1 MKPQALFHKKTNLI
15 RKNSVILKSFSFLIR
30 NFATSFARFLRSNIR
45 KNFVAYCIKIKK
57 KIMKHELIISSLL
70 VLGNPMMANAQQTK
84 TTTIESVSTE
94 NISTDSIQAMKE
106 KLRQDS
112 IQWEKQLSAVTIK
125 GTRSQFRQ
133 KNGGIVAR
141 ISGTSLEKEP
151 TATEVLAKLPGMF
164 KNKDGKPQAF
174 IGGSPEIYIND
185 RKVQDYSVVE
195 NLPVTQIKEVKVIHH
210 PGAEYGNNVG
220 CVLLIT
226 TKKNLQ
232 GLAIVENSGFLFD
245 SFVSN
250 NHDLD
255 LTYTHG
261 KMTYYG
267 KLGYANWQGIWKEQ
281 DIATN
286 YVSGSNTGNNSGSQ
300 ASSNTSSQAGDNAT
314 TYIASA
320 TLDCKH
326 SYYDRFYW
334 SAGADLALTEK
345 QTIGVKYDGYNIHQP
360 MPFKMTS
367 YAMTNDYVD
376 DNVTGNNKF
385 LYYDWQ
391 HHVNAFYQGKY
402 GEKWKLNFFGDF
414 VKLHTEQAQFVDEIS
429 ERGAAKGKGAA
440 TSPSALVAASSSPS
454 VPLLASV
461 PSDSIAWSLAS
472 SSPLQEAR
480 NKFTLL
486 PQSDGTIWGAKARAN
501 YTINDKQTWMM
512 GAEYNYVKSES
523 RTDYTPADK
532 GTSTHSITKENHAAV
547 FAEYS
552 LDFKPFSLRVGL
564 RYEHVDSRLNY
575 LKDETGRTG
584 IGRIGS
590 FENGNSETGRTGT
603 GTLETASNEPL
614 HRKYDNLYPSLLLS
628 HQSGRFSQSLSYRS
642 SETRPSFQ
650 ELNTGTVYA
659 NHYMRQIGNSQ
670 LEPSQRH
677 EFQYQASY
685 GDLFLQASYTYVKDY
700 ITSII
705 EPDSDDP
712 QTGYITWTN
721 IDHCWNWGSF
731 LGYRH
736 RWGFYEPQ
744 VQAGI
749 QQGFIKAV
757 SMGKEKSFHDPYYI
771 FSLYNGFHLPKGWY
785 LNLSFSYR
793 SSGTYDFLTLCSVH
807 NFDFQ
812 LYKSFLKDRLSLS
825 LNVNDIFNTK
835 RQKTD
840 GTYGNVRFQQQKW
853 VDTRSVQL
861 RLTYRFN
868 QAKKQYRGEN
878 SAQEAVG
885 RMGGK

>member
-1 MKPQALFHKKTNLI
+1 
-15 RKNSVILKSFSFLIR
+15 
-30 NFATSFARFLRSNIR
+30 
-45 KNFVAYCIKIKK
+45 
-57 KIMKHELIISSLL
+57 MKHELIMSGLL
-70 VLGNPMMANAQQTK
+70 VLGNPMIANAQKTE

-94 NISTDSIQAMKE
+94 SISTDSIQAMKE

-112 IQWEKQLSAVTIK
+112 IQWEKQLAAVTIK

-151 TATEVLAKLPGMF
+151 NATEVLAKLPGMF
-164 KNKDGKPQAF
+164 KTKDGKPQAF
-174 IGGSPEIYIND
+174 IGGAPEIYIND
-185 RKVQDYSVVE
+185 RKVQDYSIVE

-232 GLAIVENSGFLFD
+232 GLAIVENSGVLFD

-255 LTYTHG
+255 LTYTRG

-267 KLGYANWQGIWKEQ
+267 KLGYANWQGYWKEQ
-281 DIATN
+281 DITTN
-286 YVSGSNTGNNSGSQ
+286 YVSGNQTGSNTGSY
-300 ASSNTSSQAGDNAT
+300 TGDNAT
-314 TYIASA
+314 SYIASS

-326 SYYDRFYW
+326 SYNDHFYW

-367 YAMTNDYVD
+367 YAMTNDHVD

-391 HHVNAFYQGKY
+391 HHVNAFYQGKF

-429 ERGAAKGKGAA
+429 ERDLANGA
-440 TSPSALVAASSSPS
+440 SEE
-454 VPLLASV
+454 
-461 PSDSIAWSLAS
+461 
-472 SSPLQEAR
+472 EAR

-501 YTINDKQTWMM
+501 YTISDKQTWMM

-552 LDFKPFSLRVGL
+552 IDFKPFSLRVGL
-564 RYEHVDSRLNY
+564 RYEHVDSRLDY

-584 IGRIGS
+584 IGS
-590 FENGNSETGRTGT
+590 SETGTTGT
-603 GTLETASNEPL
+603 GTPETASTEPL

-628 HQSGRFSQSLSYRS
+628 HQAGRFSQSLSYRS

-659 NHYMRQIGNSQ
+659 NRYMRQVGNSQ

-677 EFQYQASY
+677 DFQYQASY
-685 GDLFLQASYTYVKDY
+685 GDLFLQASYTYVKNY

-705 EPDSDDP
+705 EPDSNDP

-749 QQGFIKAV
+749 QQGFINAI

-793 SSGTYDFLTLCSVH
+793 SSGTYDFVTISSVH

-825 LNVNDIFNTK
+825 LNVSDIFNTIS
-835 RQKTD
+835 RKTD
-840 GTYGNVRFQQQKW
+840 GTYGNVRFQQQKLE
-853 VDTRSVQL
+853 DTRSVQL

>member
-1 MKPQALFHKKTNLI
+1 
-15 RKNSVILKSFSFLIR
+15 
-30 NFATSFARFLRSNIR
+30 
-45 KNFVAYCIKIKK
+45 
-57 KIMKHELIISSLL
+57 MKHELIMSGLL
-70 VLGNPMMANAQQTK
+70 ILGNPTMAHAQQTK
-84 TTTIESVSTE
+84 TTTAESSSTESCSTE
-94 NISTDSIQAMKE
+94 NFLTKKEGLLQDSIQAIKE

-112 IQWEKQLSAVTIK
+112 IQWEKQLAAVTIK

-151 TATEVLAKLPGMF
+151 NATEVLAKLPGMF
-164 KNKDGKPQAF
+164 KTKDGKPQAF
-174 IGGSPEIYIND
+174 IGGAPEIYIND

-232 GLAIVENSGFLFD
+232 GLAIVENSGVLFD

-267 KLGYANWQGIWKEQ
+267 KLGYANWQGNWKEQ
-281 DIATN
+281 DISTN
-286 YVSGSNTGNNSGSQ
+286 YVSGNQTGNNTR
-300 ASSNTSSQAGDNAT
+300 SNTGDNAT

-326 SYYDRFYW
+326 SYNDHFYW

-367 YAMTNDYVD
+367 YAMTNNHVD
-376 DNVTGNNKF
+376 DNVTGDNKF

-391 HHVNAFYQGKY
+391 HHVNAFYQGRY

-429 ERGAAKGKGAA
+429 ERGAA
-440 TSPSALVAASSSPS
+440 TSSSPS
-454 VPLLASV
+454 VSLLAPV
-461 PSDSIAWSLAS
+461 PSDSIACSLAS
-472 SSPLQEAR
+472 SFPQPEAK

-564 RYEHVDSRLNY
+564 RYEHVDSRLDY
-575 LKDETGRTG
+575 LKDETGTTG
-584 IGRIGS
+584 IGS
-590 FENGNSETGRTGT
+590 SETGTTGIGSSETGTTGT
-603 GTLETASNEPL
+603 GTPETASTEPL
-614 HRKYDNLYPSLLLS
+614 HRKYDNLYPSLLLT
-628 HQSGRFSQSLSYRS
+628 HQSG
-642 SETRPSFQ
+642 
-650 ELNTGTVYA
+650 
-659 NHYMRQIGNSQ
+659 
-670 LEPSQRH
+670 
-677 EFQYQASY
+677 
-685 GDLFLQASYTYVKDY
+685 
-700 ITSII
+700 
-705 EPDSDDP
+705 
-712 QTGYITWTN
+712 
-721 IDHCWNWGSF
+721 
-731 LGYRH
+731 
-736 RWGFYEPQ
+736 
-744 VQAGI
+744 
-749 QQGFIKAV
+749 
-757 SMGKEKSFHDPYYI
+757 
-771 FSLYNGFHLPKGWY
+771 
-785 LNLSFSYR
+785 
-793 SSGTYDFLTLCSVH
+793 
-807 NFDFQ
+807 
-812 LYKSFLKDRLSLS
+812 
-825 LNVNDIFNTK
+825 
-835 RQKTD
+835 
-840 GTYGNVRFQQQKW
+840 
-853 VDTRSVQL
+853 
-861 RLTYRFN
+861 
-868 QAKKQYRGEN
+868 
-878 SAQEAVG
+878 
-885 RMGGK
+885 

>member
-1 MKPQALFHKKTNLI
+1 M
-15 RKNSVILKSFSFLIR
+15 
-30 NFATSFARFLRSNIR
+30 
-45 KNFVAYCIKIKK
+45 
-57 KIMKHELIISSLL
+57 SSLL
-70 VLGNPMMANAQQTK
+70 ILGNPMMANAQQTK
-84 TTTIESVSTE
+84 TTTAESISTAKNISTTE

-112 IQWEKQLSAVTIK
+112 IQWEKQLAAVTIK

-174 IGGSPEIYIND
+174 IGGAPEIYIND

-245 SFVSN
+245 SKVSN

-255 LTYTHG
+255 LTYTRG
-261 KMTYYG
+261 KITYYA
-267 KLGYANWQGIWKEQ
+267 KLGYTNWQGKWKEQ
-281 DIATN
+281 DITTN
-286 YVSGSNTGNNSGSQ
+286 YVSGSQTGNNTGNN
-300 ASSNTSSQAGDNAT
+300 AGDNAT
-314 TYIASA
+314 NYIASS

-326 SYYDRFYW
+326 SYNDHFYW

-367 YAMTNDYVD
+367 YAMTNDHVD

-391 HHVNAFYQGKY
+391 HHVNAFYQGNY
-402 GEKWKLNFFGDF
+402 GEKWKLNIFGDF
-414 VKLHTEQAQFVDEIS
+414 VKLHTEQGQFVDEVS
-429 ERGAAKGKGAA
+429 ERE
-440 TSPSALVAASSSPS
+440 AASTQ
-454 VPLLASV
+454 
-461 PSDSIAWSLAS
+461 
-472 SSPLQEAR
+472 QEAR

-552 LDFKPFSLRVGL
+552 LDFKPFSLRIGL
-564 RYEHVDSRLNY
+564 RYEHVDSRL
-575 LKDETGRTG
+575 D
-584 IGRIGS
+584 S
-590 FENGNSETGRTGT
+590 H
-603 GTLETASNEPL
+603 APL

-628 HQSGRFSQSLSYRS
+628 HQAGRFSQSLSYRS

-659 NHYMRQIGNSQ
+659 NRYMRQVGNSQ

-677 EFQYQASY
+677 ELQYQASY

-744 VQAGI
+744 LQAGRHPAGLH
-749 QQGFIKAV
+749 QGRQH
-757 SMGKEKSFHDPYYI
+757 GQGEKLPRPLLHLQPLQRLPSSKGLVPEP
-771 FSLYNGFHLPKGWY
+771 LVLLPKQRH
-785 LNLSFSYR
+785 L
-793 SSGTYDFLTLCSVH
+793 
-807 NFDFQ
+807 
-812 LYKSFLKDRLSLS
+812 
-825 LNVNDIFNTK
+825 
-835 RQKTD
+835 
-840 GTYGNVRFQQQKW
+840 RFPHHLQ
-853 VDTRSVQL
+853 RAQL
-861 RLTYRFN
+861 RLPALQEFPERPPLAKPERKRHLQH
-868 QAKKQYRGEN
+868 QAPKDRWHLRQCAVPAAE
-878 SAQEAVG
+878 VG
-885 RMGGK
+885 RHPKRAAPPHLPLQPGKEAIPWRELCPGSRGKNGRKIEKLSRFKYRKTKSLLSRISMILPQQRLFFKKGYIFVDMLAYLLRISYICSEILA

>member
-1 MKPQALFHKKTNLI
+1 
-15 RKNSVILKSFSFLIR
+15 
-30 NFATSFARFLRSNIR
+30 
-45 KNFVAYCIKIKK
+45 
-57 KIMKHELIISSLL
+57 MKHELIMSCLLMLSL
-70 VLGNPMMANAQQTK
+70 PTATHAQQK
-84 TTTIESVSTE
+84 EQRPE
-94 NISTDSIQAMKE
+94 ADADSILAIKE
-106 KLRQDS
+106 RMQQDS
-112 IQWEKQLSAVTIK
+112 ILWERQLDAVTIK

-151 TATEVLAKLPGMF
+151 NATEVLAKLPGMF
-164 KNKDGKPQAF
+164 KSKDGKPQAF
-174 IGGSPEIYIND
+174 IGGAPEIYIND

-255 LTYTHG
+255 LTYTRG

-267 KLGYANWQGIWKEQ
+267 KLGYANWQGNWKEQ
-281 DIATN
+281 DITTN
-286 YVSGSNTGNNSGSQ
+286 YSNS
-300 ASSNTSSQAGDNAT
+300 T
-314 TYIASA
+314 TYIASS

-326 SYYDRFYW
+326 SYNDHFYW
-334 SAGADLALTEK
+334 SAGADLSLTET

-367 YAMTNDYVD
+367 YAMTNNHVD
-376 DNVTGNNKF
+376 DNVIGNNKF

-391 HHVNAFYQGKY
+391 HHVNAFYQGHY
-402 GEKWKLNFFGDF
+402 GEKWKLSFFGDF

-429 ERGAAKGKGAA
+429 EKN
-440 TSPSALVAASSSPS
+440 
-454 VPLLASV
+454 LANGVSEE
-461 PSDSIAWSLAS
+461 
-472 SSPLQEAR
+472 EAR

-512 GAEYNYVKSES
+512 GTEYNYVKSES
-523 RTDYTPADK
+523 QTDYTPADK

-547 FAEYS
+547 FAEYTI
-552 LDFKPFSLRVGL
+552 DFKPFSLRAGL
-564 RYEHVDSRLNY
+564 RYEHVDNRLDY
-575 LKDETGRTG
+575 LPAA
-584 IGRIGS
+584 
-590 FENGNSETGRTGT
+590 NGANAD
-603 GTLETASNEPL
+603 LEQPI
-614 HRKYDNLYPSLLLS
+614 HRSYDNLYPSLLLT

-659 NHYMRQIGNSQ
+659 NRYMRQIGNSQ
-670 LEPSQRH
+670 LEPSKRH

-712 QTGYITWTN
+712 QIGYITWTN

-744 VQAGI
+744 LQAGI
-749 QQGFIKAV
+749 QQGFIKAI

-793 SSGTYDFLTLCSVH
+793 SSGTYEYLTINSVH

-825 LNVNDIFNTK
+825 LNVSDIFNTK

-853 VDTRSVQL
+853 EDTRSVQL

>member
-1 MKPQALFHKKTNLI
+1 
-15 RKNSVILKSFSFLIR
+15 
-30 NFATSFARFLRSNIR
+30 
-45 KNFVAYCIKIKK
+45 
-57 KIMKHELIISSLL
+57 MKHELIMSGLL
-70 VLGNPMMANAQQTK
+70 VLGNPMIANAQKTE

-94 NISTDSIQAMKE
+94 SISTDSIQAMKE

-112 IQWEKQLSAVTIK
+112 IQWEKQLAAVTIK

-151 TATEVLAKLPGMF
+151 NATEVLAKLPGMF
-164 KNKDGKPQAF
+164 KTKDGKPQAF
-174 IGGSPEIYIND
+174 IGGAPEIYIND
-185 RKVQDYSVVE
+185 RKVQDYSIVE

-210 PGAEYGNNVG
+210 PGADYGNNVG

-232 GLAIVENSGFLFD
+232 GLAIVENSGVLFD

-255 LTYTHG
+255 LTYTRG

-267 KLGYANWQGIWKEQ
+267 KLGHANWQGYWKEQ
-281 DIATN
+281 DITTN
-286 YVSGSNTGNNSGSQ
+286 YVSGNQTGSNTGSY
-300 ASSNTSSQAGDNAT
+300 TGDNAT
-314 TYIASA
+314 SYIASS

-326 SYYDRFYW
+326 SYNDHFYW

-367 YAMTNDYVD
+367 YAMTNDHVD

-391 HHVNAFYQGKY
+391 HHVNAFYQGKF

-429 ERGAAKGKGAA
+429 ERDLANGA
-440 TSPSALVAASSSPS
+440 SEE
-454 VPLLASV
+454 
-461 PSDSIAWSLAS
+461 
-472 SSPLQEAR
+472 EAR

-501 YTINDKQTWMM
+501 YTINDKQTCLM

-552 LDFKPFSLRVGL
+552 IDFKPFSLRVGL
-564 RYEHVDSRLNY
+564 RYEHVDSRLDY

-584 IGRIGS
+584 IGS
-590 FENGNSETGRTGT
+590 SETGTTGT
-603 GTLETASNEPL
+603 GTPETASTEPL

-628 HQSGRFSQSLSYRS
+628 HQAGRFSQSLSYRS

-659 NHYMRQIGNSQ
+659 NRYMRQVGNSQ

-677 EFQYQASY
+677 DFQYQASY

-705 EPDSDDP
+705 EPDSNDP

-749 QQGFIKAV
+749 QQGFINAIY
-757 SMGKEKSFHDPYYI
+757 MGKEKSFHDPYYI
-771 FSLYNGFHLPKGWY
+771 FSLYNGFHLPT
-785 LNLSFSYR
+785 R
-793 SSGTYDFLTLCSVH
+793 MIDAPTP
-807 NFDFQ
+807 Q
-812 LYKSFLKDRLSLS
+812 
-825 LNVNDIFNTK
+825 NTK
-835 RQKTD
+835 
-840 GTYGNVRFQQQKW
+840 N
-853 VDTRSVQL
+853 RSAAIKL
-861 RLTYRFN
+861 
-868 QAKKQYRGEN
+868 AP
-878 SAQEAVG
+878 S
-885 RMGGK
+885 

>member
-1 MKPQALFHKKTNLI
+1 MSGLLI
-15 RKNSVILKSFSFLIR
+15 
-30 NFATSFARFLRSNIR
+30 
-45 KNFVAYCIKIKK
+45 
-57 KIMKHELIISSLL
+57 
-70 VLGNPMMANAQQTK
+70 LGNPMMAHALQTK
-84 TTTIESVSTE
+84 TTTAGSISTESCSTE
-94 NISTDSIQAMKE
+94 NILTKKEGLLQDSIQAMKE

-112 IQWEKQLSAVTIK
+112 IQWEKQLAAVTIK

-245 SFVSN
+245 SYVSN

-255 LTYTHG
+255 LTYTRG
-261 KMTYYG
+261 KITYYA
-267 KLGYANWQGIWKEQ
+267 KLGYANWQGKWKEQ
-281 DIATN
+281 DITTN
-286 YVSGSNTGNNSGSQ
+286 YVSGSNTG
-300 ASSNTSSQAGDNAT
+300 SNTADNAT
-314 TYIASA
+314 TYIASS

-326 SYYDRFYW
+326 NYNDHFYW

-345 QTIGVKYDGYNIHQP
+345 QTIGVKYNGYNIHQP

-367 YAMTNDYVD
+367 YAMTNDHVD

-391 HHVNAFYQGKY
+391 HHVNAFYQGHY

-440 TSPSALVAASSSPS
+440 TSPSALLAPSSSSS

-472 SSPLQEAR
+472 SSPQQEAR

-532 GTSTHSITKENHAAV
+532 GGH
-547 FAEYS
+547 
-552 LDFKPFSLRVGL
+552 
-564 RYEHVDSRLNY
+564 
-575 LKDETGRTG
+575 
-584 IGRIGS
+584 
-590 FENGNSETGRTGT
+590 
-603 GTLETASNEPL
+603 
-614 HRKYDNLYPSLLLS
+614 
-628 HQSGRFSQSLSYRS
+628 
-642 SETRPSFQ
+642 
-650 ELNTGTVYA
+650 
-659 NHYMRQIGNSQ
+659 
-670 LEPSQRH
+670 
-677 EFQYQASY
+677 
-685 GDLFLQASYTYVKDY
+685 
-700 ITSII
+700 
-705 EPDSDDP
+705 
-712 QTGYITWTN
+712 
-721 IDHCWNWGSF
+721 
-731 LGYRH
+731 
-736 RWGFYEPQ
+736 
-744 VQAGI
+744 
-749 QQGFIKAV
+749 
-757 SMGKEKSFHDPYYI
+757 
-771 FSLYNGFHLPKGWY
+771 
-785 LNLSFSYR
+785 
-793 SSGTYDFLTLCSVH
+793 
-807 NFDFQ
+807 
-812 LYKSFLKDRLSLS
+812 
-825 LNVNDIFNTK
+825 
-835 RQKTD
+835 
-840 GTYGNVRFQQQKW
+840 
-853 VDTRSVQL
+853 
-861 RLTYRFN
+861 
-868 QAKKQYRGEN
+868 
-878 SAQEAVG
+878 
-885 RMGGK
+885 

>member
-1 MKPQALFHKKTNLI
+1 MLSLPT
-15 RKNSVILKSFSFLIR
+15 
-30 NFATSFARFLRSNIR
+30 AT
-45 KNFVAYCIKIKK
+45 
-57 KIMKHELIISSLL
+57 H
-70 VLGNPMMANAQQTK
+70 AQQK
-84 TTTIESVSTE
+84 EQRPE
-94 NISTDSIQAMKE
+94 ADADSILAIKE
-106 KLRQDS
+106 RMRQDS
-112 IQWEKQLSAVTIK
+112 ILWERQLDAVTIK

-151 TATEVLAKLPGMF
+151 NATEVLAKLPGMF
-164 KNKDGKPQAF
+164 KSKDGKPQAF
-174 IGGSPEIYIND
+174 IGGAPEIYIND

-245 SFVSN
+245 SYVSN

-261 KMTYYG
+261 KITYYA

-281 DIATN
+281 DITTN
-286 YVSGSNTGNNSGSQ
+286 YSNS
-300 ASSNTSSQAGDNAT
+300 T
-314 TYIASA
+314 TYIASS

-326 SYYDRFYW
+326 SYNDHFYW
-334 SAGADLALTEK
+334 SAGADLSLTET

-367 YAMTNDYVD
+367 YAMTNNHVD
-376 DNVTGNNKF
+376 DNVIGNNKF

-391 HHVNAFYQGKY
+391 HHVNAFYQGHY
-402 GEKWKLNFFGDF
+402 GEKWKLSFFGDF

-429 ERGAAKGKGAA
+429 EKN
-440 TSPSALVAASSSPS
+440 
-454 VPLLASV
+454 LANGVSEE
-461 PSDSIAWSLAS
+461 D
-472 SSPLQEAR
+472 AR

-486 PQSDGTIWGAKARAN
+486 PQSDGTIWGTKVRAN
-501 YTINDKQTWMM
+501 YAISDKQSWMM

-523 RTDYTPADK
+523 QTDYTPADK

-547 FAEYS
+547 FAEYTI
-552 LDFKPFSLRVGL
+552 DFKPFSLKARL
-564 RYEHVDSRLNY
+564 RYEHVDSRLDY
-575 LKDETGRTG
+575 LPAA
-584 IGRIGS
+584 
-590 FENGNSETGRTGT
+590 NGANAD
-603 GTLETASNEPL
+603 LEQPI
-614 HRKYDNLYPSLLLS
+614 HRSYDNLYPSLLLT

-659 NHYMRQIGNSQ
+659 NRYMRQVGNSK

-749 QQGFIKAV
+749 QQGFIKAI

-793 SSGTYDFLTLCSVH
+793 SSGTYDFVTISSVH

-812 LYKSFLKDRLSLS
+812 LYKSFLKDKLSLS
-825 LNVNDIFNTK
+825 LNVSDIFNTR

-853 VDTRSVQL
+853 EDTRSVQL

>member
-1 MKPQALFHKKTNLI
+1 MII
-15 RKNSVILKSFSFLIR
+15 R
-30 NFATSFARFLRSNIR
+30 
-45 KNFVAYCIKIKK
+45 K
-57 KIMKHELIISSLL
+57 KIMKHELIMSGLL
-70 VLGNPMMANAQQTK
+70 ILGNPMMMHAQKTK
-84 TTTIESVSTE
+84 TTTAESISAESCSTDNIQAFKE
-94 NISTDSIQAMKE
+94 NLHPDSIQAMKE
-106 KLRQDS
+106 KLHQDS
-112 IQWEKQLSAVTIK
+112 IQWEKQLAAVTIK

-151 TATEVLAKLPGMF
+151 TATEMLAKLPGMF

-286 YVSGSNTGNNSGSQ
+286 YVSGS
-300 ASSNTSSQAGDNAT
+300 QAGDNAT

-367 YAMTNDYVD
+367 YAMTNDHVD

-385 LYYDWQ
+385 FYYDWQ

-429 ERGAAKGKGAA
+429 EKGAAKGKGAA
-440 TSPSALVAASSSPS
+440 TSPSALLAPSSSPS

-461 PSDSIAWSLAS
+461 PSDSIAWSLDS

-564 RYEHVDSRLNY
+564 RYEHVDSRLDY
-575 LKDETGRTG
+575 LKDET
-584 IGRIGS
+584 
-590 FENGNSETGRTGT
+590 
-603 GTLETASNEPL
+603 ASTEPL

-642 SETRPSFQ
+642 SEIRPSFQ

-670 LEPSQRH
+670 LEPSKRH

-685 GDLFLQASYTYVKDY
+685 GDLFVQASYTYVKDY

-757 SMGKEKSFHDPYYI
+757 SMGKEKSFHNPYCI

-785 LNLSFSYR
+785 MNLSFSYR

>member
-1 MKPQALFHKKTNLI
+1 M
-15 RKNSVILKSFSFLIR
+15 SG
-30 NFATSFARFLRSNIR
+30 
-45 KNFVAYCIKIKK
+45 
-57 KIMKHELIISSLL
+57 LL
-70 VLGNPMMANAQQTK
+70 VLGNPMMANAQKTE
-84 TTTIESVSTE
+84 TTTTE
-94 NISTDSIQAMKE
+94 NNSTDSIQAMKE

-112 IQWEKQLSAVTIK
+112 IEWEKQLAAVTIK

-164 KNKDGKPQAF
+164 KTKDGKPQAF
-174 IGGSPEIYIND
+174 IGGAPEIYIND
-185 RKVQDYSVVE
+185 RKVQDYSIVE

-232 GLAIVENSGFLFD
+232 GLAIVENSGVLFD

-267 KLGYANWQGIWKEQ
+267 KLGYANWQGYWKEQ
-281 DIATN
+281 DITTN
-286 YVSGSNTGNNSGSQ
+286 YVSGNQTGSNIGSNT
-300 ASSNTSSQAGDNAT
+300 GDNAT
-314 TYIASA
+314 SYIASS

-326 SYYDRFYW
+326 SYNDHFYW

-367 YAMTNDYVD
+367 YAMTNDHVD

-429 ERGAAKGKGAA
+429 ER
-440 TSPSALVAASSSPS
+440 
-454 VPLLASV
+454 
-461 PSDSIAWSLAS
+461 
-472 SSPLQEAR
+472 EAR

-501 YTINDKQTWMM
+501 YPINDKQTWMM

-523 RTDYTPADK
+523 RADYTPADK

-564 RYEHVDSRLNY
+564 RYEHVDSRLDY

-584 IGRIGS
+584 IGS
-590 FENGNSETGRTGT
+590 SETGTTGI
-603 GTLETASNEPL
+603 GTPETASTEPL
-614 HRKYDNLYPSLLLS
+614 HRTYDNLYPSLLLT
-628 HQSGRFSQSLSYRS
+628 HQAGRFSQSLSYRS

-659 NHYMRQIGNSQ
+659 NRYMRQVGNSK
-670 LEPSQRH
+670 LDPSQRH
-677 EFQYQASY
+677 DFQYQASY

-705 EPDSDDP
+705 DPDSDDP

-749 QQGFIKAV
+749 QQGFINAIY
-757 SMGKEKSFHDPYYI
+757 MGKEKGFHDPYYI

-793 SSGTYDFLTLCSVH
+793 SSGTYDFVTISSVH

-812 LYKSFLKDRLSLS
+812 LFKSFLKDKLSLS
-825 LNVNDIFNTK
+825 LNVSDIFNTR

-853 VDTRSVQL
+853 EDTRGVQL

>member
-1 MKPQALFHKKTNLI
+1 MSGLLI
-15 RKNSVILKSFSFLIR
+15 
-30 NFATSFARFLRSNIR
+30 
-45 KNFVAYCIKIKK
+45 
-57 KIMKHELIISSLL
+57 
-70 VLGNPMMANAQQTK
+70 LGNPMMANAQQTK
-84 TTTIESVSTE
+84 TTTAESISTAK

-112 IQWEKQLSAVTIK
+112 IQWEKQLAAVTIK

-226 TKKNLQ
+226 TKKYLQ

-286 YVSGSNTGNNSGSQ
+286 YVSGS
-300 ASSNTSSQAGDNAT
+300 QAGDNAT

-326 SYYDRFYW
+326 SYNDHFYW

-367 YAMTNDYVD
+367 YAMTNDHVD

-391 HHVNAFYQGKY
+391 HHVNAFYQGHY

-429 ERGAAKGKGAA
+429 EKGAAKGKGAA
-440 TSPSALVAASSSPS
+440 TSPSALVAPS
-454 VPLLASV
+454 VLLAPSSFPSVSLLASV

-564 RYEHVDSRLNY
+564 RFEHVDSRLNY
-575 LKDETGRTG
+575 LKDETERTG
-584 IGRIGS
+584 IG
-590 FENGNSETGRTGT
+590 TP
-603 GTLETASNEPL
+603 ETASTEPL

-628 HQSGRFSQSLSYRS
+628 HQASRFSQSLSYRS

-659 NHYMRQIGNSQ
+659 NHYMRQVGNSQ
-670 LEPSQRH
+670 LEPSKRH

-712 QTGYITWTN
+712 QIGYITWTN
-721 IDHCWNWGSF
+721 IDQCWNWGSF

-749 QQGFIKAV
+749 QQGFIKAI

-785 LNLSFSYR
+785 MNLSFSYR
-793 SSGTYDFLTLCSVH
+793 SSGTYDYLTINSVH

-825 LNVNDIFNTK
+825 LNVSDIFNTIS
-835 RQKTD
+835 RKTD

-853 VDTRSVQL
+853 EDTRNVQL

>member
-1 MKPQALFHKKTNLI
+1 MSGLLF
-15 RKNSVILKSFSFLIR
+15 
-30 NFATSFARFLRSNIR
+30 
-45 KNFVAYCIKIKK
+45 
-57 KIMKHELIISSLL
+57 
-70 VLGNPMMANAQQTK
+70 LGNQMMANAQQTK

-94 NISTDSIQAMKE
+94 NISTDSIQAMRE

-112 IQWEKQLSAVTIK
+112 IQWEKQLAAVTIK

-151 TATEVLAKLPGMF
+151 NATEALAKLPGMF
-164 KNKDGKPQAF
+164 KDKDGKPQAF
-174 IGGSPEIYIND
+174 IGGAPEIYIND
-185 RKVQDYSVVE
+185 RKVQDYSIVE

-232 GLAIVENSGFLFD
+232 GLAIVENSGVLFD

-267 KLGYANWQGIWKEQ
+267 KLGYANWQGYWKEQ
-281 DIATN
+281 DITTN
-286 YVSGSNTGNNSGSQ
+286 YVSGSQAGSNTGNNAG
-300 ASSNTSSQAGDNAT
+300 SNTGSNAT
-314 TYIASA
+314 SYIASS
-320 TLDCKH
+320 TIDCKH
-326 SYYDRFYW
+326 SYNDHFYW

-367 YAMTNDYVD
+367 YAMTNDHVD

-391 HHVNAFYQGKY
+391 HHVNAFYQGKF

-429 ERGAAKGKGAA
+429 ER
-440 TSPSALVAASSSPS
+440 
-454 VPLLASV
+454 
-461 PSDSIAWSLAS
+461 
-472 SSPLQEAR
+472 EAR

-512 GAEYNYVKSES
+512 GTEYNYVKSES
-523 RTDYTPADK
+523 RADYTPADK

-552 LDFKPFSLRVGL
+552 IDFKPFSLRVGL
-564 RYEHVDSRLNY
+564 RYEHVDSRLDY

-584 IGRIGS
+584 AI
-590 FENGNSETGRTGT
+590 GT
-603 GTLETASNEPL
+603 GTPGTASTEPL
-614 HRKYDNLYPSLLLS
+614 HRTYDNLYPSLLLT
-628 HQSGRFSQSLSYRS
+628 HQAGRFSQSLSYRS

-659 NHYMRQIGNSQ
+659 NRYMRQVGNSE

-677 EFQYQASY
+677 DFQYQASY
-685 GDLFLQASYTYVKDY
+685 GDLFLQASYTYVKNY

-705 EPDSDDP
+705 DPDSDDP

-749 QQGFIKAV
+749 QQGFINAI

-793 SSGTYDFLTLCSVH
+793 SSGTYDFVTISSVH

-812 LYKSFLKDRLSLS
+812 LYKSFLKDKLSLS
-825 LNVNDIFNTK
+825 LNVSDIFNTR

-853 VDTRSVQL
+853 EDTRSVQL

>member
-1 MKPQALFHKKTNLI
+1 M
-15 RKNSVILKSFSFLIR
+15 R
-30 NFATSFARFLRSNIR
+30 N
-45 KNFVAYCIKIKK
+45 
-57 KIMKHELIISSLL
+57 ELIMGCLLMLSL
-70 VLGNPMMANAQQTK
+70 PTATHAQQKEQTTK
-84 TTTIESVSTE
+84 ADA
-94 NISTDSIQAMKE
+94 DSILTMRE
-106 KLRQDS
+106 RMRQDS
-112 IQWEKQLSAVTIK
+112 ILWEKQLDAVTIK

-141 ISGTSLEKEP
+141 IAGTSLEKEP
-151 TATEVLAKLPGMF
+151 TTTDVLAKLPGMF
-164 KNKDGKPQAF
+164 WNKDGKPQAF
-174 IGGSPEIYIND
+174 IGGAPEIYIND

-210 PGAEYGNNVG
+210 PGAEYANSVG

-226 TKKNLQ
+226 TKKNLE
-232 GLAIVENSGFLFD
+232 GLAIVENSGILFD

-255 LTYTHG
+255 LAYTRG

-267 KLGYANWQGIWKEQ
+267 KLGYANWQGYWKEQ
-281 DIATN
+281 DITTN
-286 YVSGSNTGNNSGSQ
+286 YVSGNQTGNNTGS
-300 ASSNTSSQAGDNAT
+300 NAGDNAT
-314 TYIASA
+314 SYIASS

-326 SYYDRFYW
+326 SYNDHFYW

-367 YAMTNDYVD
+367 YAMTNDHVD

-391 HHVNAFYQGKY
+391 HHVNAFYQGKF

-429 ERGAAKGKGAA
+429 ERD
-440 TSPSALVAASSSPS
+440 
-454 VPLLASV
+454 LANGVSEE
-461 PSDSIAWSLAS
+461 
-472 SSPLQEAR
+472 EAR

-486 PQSDGTIWGAKARAN
+486 PQSDGTIWGAKTRAN

-523 RTDYTPADK
+523 RADYTPADK

-564 RYEHVDSRLNY
+564 RYEHVDSRLDY

-584 IGRIGS
+584 
-590 FENGNSETGRTGT
+590 TGTTGT
-603 GTLETASNEPL
+603 GTPGTASTEPL
-614 HRKYDNLYPSLLLS
+614 HRTYDNLYPSLLLT

-659 NHYMRQIGNSQ
+659 NRYMRQVGNSQ

-677 EFQYQASY
+677 DFQYQASY
-685 GDLFLQASYTYVKDY
+685 GDLFLQASYTYVKNY
-700 ITSII
+700 ITSIV
-705 EPDSDDP
+705 EPYSDDP

-749 QQGFIKAV
+749 QQGFINAIY
-757 SMGKEKSFHDPYYI
+757 MGKEKSFHDPYYI

-793 SSGTYDFLTLCSVH
+793 SSGTYDFITINSVH

-825 LNVNDIFNTK
+825 LNVNDIFNTIS
-835 RQKTD
+835 RKTD

-853 VDTRSVQL
+853 EDTRGVQL

-868 QAKKQYRGEN
+868 LA
-878 SAQEAVG
+878 
-885 RMGGK
+885 

>member
-1 MKPQALFHKKTNLI
+1 MKQNLYALLGGLLI
-15 RKNSVILKSFSFLIR
+15 LSQPM
-30 NFATSFARFLRSNIR
+30 AT
-45 KNFVAYCIKIKK
+45 
-57 KIMKHELIISSLL
+57 H
-70 VLGNPMMANAQQTK
+70 AQQTEKMMK
-84 TTTIESVSTE
+84 TE
-94 NISTDSIQAMKE
+94 TDSILAMME

-112 IQWEKQLSAVTIK
+112 IMWEKQLSAVTIK

-151 TATEVLAKLPGMF
+151 NATEVLAKLPGMF
-164 KNKDGKPQAF
+164 KNNDGKPQAF
-174 IGGSPEIYIND
+174 IGGAPEIYIND

-232 GLAIVENSGFLFD
+232 GLAIVENSGVLFD

-267 KLGYANWQGIWKEQ
+267 KLGYANWQGKWKEQ
-281 DIATN
+281 DITTN
-286 YVSGSNTGNNSGSQ
+286 YVSGSNSGSQ
-300 ASSNTSSQAGDNAT
+300 ASSNTGSNAGDNAT
-314 TYIASA
+314 TYIASS

-326 SYYDRFYW
+326 SYYDHFYW
-334 SAGADLALTEK
+334 STGADLALTEK

-367 YAMTNDYVD
+367 YAMTNDHVD
-376 DNVTGNNKF
+376 DNVTGDNKF

-391 HHVNAFYQGKY
+391 HHVNAFYQGNY
-402 GEKWKLNFFGDF
+402 GEKWKLNIFGDF
-414 VKLHTEQAQFVDEIS
+414 VKLHTEQGQFVDEVS
-429 ERGAAKGKGAA
+429 ERE
-440 TSPSALVAASSSPS
+440 AASTQ
-454 VPLLASV
+454 
-461 PSDSIAWSLAS
+461 
-472 SSPLQEAR
+472 QEAR

-486 PQSDGTIWGAKARAN
+486 PKSDGTIWGAKARAN

-564 RYEHVDSRLNY
+564 RYEHVDSRLDY

-584 IGRIGS
+584 IGRTGIGRIGS
-590 FENGNSETGRTGT
+590 SENGNSETGTTGI
-603 GTLETASNEPL
+603 GTPGTASTEPL
-614 HRKYDNLYPSLLLS
+614 HRKYDNLYPSLLLT
-628 HQSGRFSQSLSYRS
+628 HQAGRFSQSLSYRS

-659 NHYMRQIGNSQ
+659 NRYMRQVGNSQ
-670 LEPSQRH
+670 LDPSQRH
-677 EFQYQASY
+677 DFQYQASY

-705 EPDSDDP
+705 EPDSNDP

-749 QQGFIKAV
+749 QQGFIKAI
-757 SMGKEKSFHDPYYI
+757 SMGKEKGFHDPYYI

-785 LNLSFSYR
+785 MNLSFSYR
-793 SSGTYDFLTLCSVH
+793 SSGTYEYLTINSVH

-825 LNVNDIFNTK
+825 LNVSDIFNTIS
-835 RQKTD
+835 RKTD

-853 VDTRSVQL
+853 EDTRSVQL

-868 QAKKQYRGEN
+868 HAKKQYRGEN

>member
-1 MKPQALFHKKTNLI
+1 
-15 RKNSVILKSFSFLIR
+15 
-30 NFATSFARFLRSNIR
+30 
-45 KNFVAYCIKIKK
+45 
-57 KIMKHELIISSLL
+57 MKHELIISSLL

-84 TTTIESVSTE
+84 TTTIESVSTKS
-94 NISTDSIQAMKE
+94 ISTDSIQAMKE

-112 IQWEKQLSAVTIK
+112 IQWEKQLAAVTIK

-232 GLAIVENSGFLFD
+232 GLAIVENSGVLFD

-267 KLGYANWQGIWKEQ
+267 KLGYANWQGKWKEQ
-281 DIATN
+281 DITTN
-286 YVSGSNTGNNSGSQ
+286 YS
-300 ASSNTSSQAGDNAT
+300 NAT
-314 TYIASA
+314 TYIASS

-326 SYYDRFYW
+326 NYNDHFYW

-345 QTIGVKYDGYNIHQP
+345 QTIGVKYDGYNIHQL

-367 YAMTNDYVD
+367 YAMTNDHVD

-391 HHVNAFYQGKY
+391 HHVNAFYQGKF

-429 ERGAAKGKGAA
+429 EKD
-440 TSPSALVAASSSPS
+440 
-454 VPLLASV
+454 LANGVSEE
-461 PSDSIAWSLAS
+461 
-472 SSPLQEAR
+472 EAR

-523 RTDYTPADK
+523 RADYTPADK

-552 LDFKPFSLRVGL
+552 IDFKPFSLRVGL

-584 IGRIGS
+584 IGS
-590 FENGNSETGRTGT
+590 SETGNSETGTTGT
-603 GTLETASNEPL
+603 GTTGTGTTGTASADAPL

-659 NHYMRQIGNSQ
+659 NRYMRQIGNSK

-705 EPDSDDP
+705 TPDSDDP

-744 VQAGI
+744 IQTGI
-749 QQGFIKAV
+749 QQGFIKAI
-757 SMGKEKSFHDPYYI
+757 SMGKEKGFHDPYYI

-793 SSGTYDFLTLCSVH
+793 SSGTYDFVTISSVH

-825 LNVNDIFNTK
+825 LNVSDIFNTR

-840 GTYGNVRFQQQKW
+840 GIYGNVRFQQQKW
-853 VDTRSVQL
+853 EDTRSVQL

>member
-1 MKPQALFHKKTNLI
+1 
-15 RKNSVILKSFSFLIR
+15 
-30 NFATSFARFLRSNIR
+30 
-45 KNFVAYCIKIKK
+45 
-57 KIMKHELIISSLL
+57 MKHELIMSGLL
-70 VLGNPMMANAQQTK
+70 ILGNPMMIHAQQTK
-84 TTTIESVSTE
+84 TTTAESVSTE
-94 NISTDSIQAMKE
+94 SFSTDSIQAMKE

-112 IQWEKQLSAVTIK
+112 ILWEKQLEAVTIK

-151 TATEVLAKLPGMF
+151 NATEVLAKLPGMF
-164 KNKDGKPQAF
+164 KTKDGKPQAF
-174 IGGSPEIYIND
+174 IGGAPEIYIND

-255 LTYTHG
+255 LTYTRG

-281 DIATN
+281 DITTN
-286 YVSGSNTGNNSGSQ
+286 YVSGSNTG
-300 ASSNTSSQAGDNAT
+300 SNAGDNAT
-314 TYIASA
+314 TYISSS
-320 TLDCKH
+320 TTDCKH
-326 SYYDRFYW
+326 SYNDHFYW
-334 SAGADLALTEK
+334 SAGADLALSEK

-367 YAMTNDYVD
+367 YAMTNDHVD
-376 DNVTGNNKF
+376 DNVTGDNKF

-391 HHVNAFYQGKY
+391 HHVNAFYQGKF

-429 ERGAAKGKGAA
+429 ERDLANGA
-440 TSPSALVAASSSPS
+440 SEE
-454 VPLLASV
+454 
-461 PSDSIAWSLAS
+461 
-472 SSPLQEAR
+472 EAR

-486 PQSDGTIWGAKARAN
+486 PQSDGTIWGAKVRAN

-512 GAEYNYVKSES
+512 GTEYNYVKSES
-523 RTDYTPADK
+523 RADYTPADK

-552 LDFKPFSLRVGL
+552 IDFKPFSLRVGL
-564 RYEHVDSRLNY
+564 RYEHVDSRLDY
-575 LKDETGRTG
+575 LKDETGT
-584 IGRIGS
+584 
-590 FENGNSETGRTGT
+590 TGT
-603 GTLETASNEPL
+603 GTPETASTEPL
-614 HRKYDNLYPSLLLS
+614 HRTYDNLYPSLLLS
-628 HQSGRFSQSLSYRS
+628 HQAGRFSQSLSYRS

-659 NHYMRQIGNSQ
+659 NRYMRQVGNSE

-677 EFQYQASY
+677 DFQYQASY
-685 GDLFLQASYTYVKDY
+685 GDLFLQASYTYVKNY

-705 EPDSDDP
+705 DPDSDDP

-749 QQGFIKAV
+749 QQGFINAIY
-757 SMGKEKSFHDPYYI
+757 MGKEKSFHDPYYI

-793 SSGTYDFLTLCSVH
+793 SSGTYDFVTISSVH

-840 GTYGNVRFQQQKW
+840 GIYGNVRFQQQKW
-853 VDTRSVQL
+853 EDTRSVQL

>member
-1 MKPQALFHKKTNLI
+1 
-15 RKNSVILKSFSFLIR
+15 
-30 NFATSFARFLRSNIR
+30 
-45 KNFVAYCIKIKK
+45 
-57 KIMKHELIISSLL
+57 MKHELIMSCLLMLSL
-70 VLGNPMMANAQQTK
+70 PTATHAQQK
-84 TTTIESVSTE
+84 EQRPE
-94 NISTDSIQAMKE
+94 ADADSILAIKE
-106 KLRQDS
+106 RMQQDS
-112 IQWEKQLSAVTIK
+112 ILWERQLDAVTIK

-151 TATEVLAKLPGMF
+151 NATEVLAKLPRMF
-164 KNKDGKPQAF
+164 KSKDGKPQAF
-174 IGGSPEIYIND
+174 IGGAPEIYIND

-255 LTYTHG
+255 LTYTRG

-267 KLGYANWQGIWKEQ
+267 KLGYANWQGNWKEQ
-281 DIATN
+281 DITTN
-286 YVSGSNTGNNSGSQ
+286 YSNS
-300 ASSNTSSQAGDNAT
+300 T
-314 TYIASA
+314 TYIASS

-326 SYYDRFYW
+326 SYNDHFYW
-334 SAGADLALTEK
+334 SAGADLSLTET

-367 YAMTNDYVD
+367 YAMTNNHVD
-376 DNVTGNNKF
+376 DNVIGNNKF

-391 HHVNAFYQGKY
+391 HHVNAFYQGHY
-402 GEKWKLNFFGDF
+402 GEKWKLSFFGDF

-429 ERGAAKGKGAA
+429 EKN
-440 TSPSALVAASSSPS
+440 
-454 VPLLASV
+454 LANGVSEE
-461 PSDSIAWSLAS
+461 
-472 SSPLQEAR
+472 EAR

-512 GAEYNYVKSES
+512 GTEYNYVKSES
-523 RTDYTPADK
+523 QTDYTPADK

-547 FAEYS
+547 FAEYTI
-552 LDFKPFSLRVGL
+552 DFKPFSLRAGL
-564 RYEHVDSRLNY
+564 RYEHVDNRLDY
-575 LKDETGRTG
+575 LPAA
-584 IGRIGS
+584 
-590 FENGNSETGRTGT
+590 NGANAD
-603 GTLETASNEPL
+603 LEQPI
-614 HRKYDNLYPSLLLS
+614 HRSYDNLYPSLLLT

-659 NHYMRQIGNSQ
+659 NRYMRQIGNSQ
-670 LEPSQRH
+670 LEPSKRH

-700 ITSII
+700 ITNII

-712 QTGYITWTN
+712 QIGYITWTN

-749 QQGFIKAV
+749 QQGFIKAI

-793 SSGTYDFLTLCSVH
+793 SSGTYEYLTINSVH

-825 LNVNDIFNTK
+825 LNVSDIFNTK

-853 VDTRSVQL
+853 EDTRSVQL

>member
-1 MKPQALFHKKTNLI
+1 MSGLLI
-15 RKNSVILKSFSFLIR
+15 
-30 NFATSFARFLRSNIR
+30 
-45 KNFVAYCIKIKK
+45 
-57 KIMKHELIISSLL
+57 
-70 VLGNPMMANAQQTK
+70 LGNPMMANAQKTE
-84 TTTIESVSTE
+84 TTTIESVSTESISTE

-112 IQWEKQLSAVTIK
+112 IEWEKQLAAVTIK

-151 TATEVLAKLPGMF
+151 NATEVLAKLPGMF

-255 LTYTHG
+255 LTYTRG

-267 KLGYANWQGIWKEQ
+267 KLGYANWQGNWKEQ
-281 DIATN
+281 DITTN
-286 YVSGSNTGNNSGSQ
+286 YVSGNQAGSNTGS
-300 ASSNTSSQAGDNAT
+300 NAT
-314 TYIASA
+314 SYIASS

-326 SYYDRFYW
+326 SYNDHFYW

-367 YAMTNDYVD
+367 YAMTNNHVV

-385 LYYDWQ
+385 RYYDWQ

-429 ERGAAKGKGAA
+429 ERGVAIGKGAA
-440 TSPSALVAASSSPS
+440 ISPSSLIAASSSPS
-454 VPLLASV
+454 VSLLAPV
-461 PSDSIAWSLAS
+461 PSDSIACPLAS
-472 SSPLQEAR
+472 SSPQQKAR

-523 RTDYTPADK
+523 RADYTPTDK

-552 LDFKPFSLRVGL
+552 LDFNPFSLRVGL
-564 RYEHVDSRLNY
+564 RYEHVDSRLDY
-575 LKDETGRTG
+575 LKDETGTTG
-584 IGRIGS
+584 I
-590 FENGNSETGRTGT
+590 GNSETGTTGI
-603 GTLETASNEPL
+603 GTLETASTEPL
-614 HRKYDNLYPSLLLS
+614 HRKYDNLYPSLLLT

-659 NHYMRQIGNSQ
+659 NRYMRQVGNSQ

-677 EFQYQASY
+677 DFQYQASY

-705 EPDSDDP
+705 DPDSDDP
-712 QTGYITWTN
+712 QIGYITWTN

-749 QQGFIKAV
+749 QQGFIKAI
-757 SMGKEKSFHDPYYI
+757 SMGKEKGFHDPYYI

-785 LNLSFSYR
+785 MNLSFSYR
-793 SSGTYDFLTLCSVH
+793 SSGTYDFVTISSVH

-825 LNVNDIFNTK
+825 LNVSDIFNTR

-853 VDTRSVQL
+853 EDTRSVQL

>member
-1 MKPQALFHKKTNLI
+1 MLSLPT
-15 RKNSVILKSFSFLIR
+15 
-30 NFATSFARFLRSNIR
+30 AT
-45 KNFVAYCIKIKK
+45 
-57 KIMKHELIISSLL
+57 H
-70 VLGNPMMANAQQTK
+70 AQQK
-84 TTTIESVSTE
+84 EQRPE
-94 NISTDSIQAMKE
+94 ADADSILAIKE
-106 KLRQDS
+106 RMQQDS
-112 IQWEKQLSAVTIK
+112 ILWERQLDAVTIK

-151 TATEVLAKLPGMF
+151 NATEVLAKLPGMF
-164 KNKDGKPQAF
+164 KSKDGKPQAF
-174 IGGSPEIYIND
+174 IGGAPEIYIND

-255 LTYTHG
+255 LTYTRG

-267 KLGYANWQGIWKEQ
+267 KLGYANWQGNWKEQ
-281 DIATN
+281 DITTN
-286 YVSGSNTGNNSGSQ
+286 YSNS
-300 ASSNTSSQAGDNAT
+300 T
-314 TYIASA
+314 TYIASS

-326 SYYDRFYW
+326 SYNDHFYW
-334 SAGADLALTEK
+334 SAGADLSLTET

-367 YAMTNDYVD
+367 YAMTNNHVD
-376 DNVTGNNKF
+376 DNVIGNNKF

-391 HHVNAFYQGKY
+391 HHVNAFYQGHY
-402 GEKWKLNFFGDF
+402 GEKWKLSFFGDF

-429 ERGAAKGKGAA
+429 EKN
-440 TSPSALVAASSSPS
+440 
-454 VPLLASV
+454 LANGVSEE
-461 PSDSIAWSLAS
+461 
-472 SSPLQEAR
+472 EAR

-512 GAEYNYVKSES
+512 GTEYNYVKSES
-523 RTDYTPADK
+523 QTDYTPADK

-547 FAEYS
+547 FAEYTI
-552 LDFKPFSLRVGL
+552 DFKPFSLRAGL
-564 RYEHVDSRLNY
+564 RYEHVDNRLDY
-575 LKDETGRTG
+575 LPAA
-584 IGRIGS
+584 
-590 FENGNSETGRTGT
+590 NGANAD
-603 GTLETASNEPL
+603 LEQPI
-614 HRKYDNLYPSLLLS
+614 HRSYDNLYPSLLLT

-659 NHYMRQIGNSQ
+659 NRYMRQIGNSQ
-670 LEPSQRH
+670 LEPSKRH

-700 ITSII
+700 ITNII

-712 QTGYITWTN
+712 QIGYITWTN

-757 SMGKEKSFHDPYYI
+757 SMGKEKSFYDPYYI
-771 FSLYNGFHLPKGWY
+771 FNLYNGFHLPKGWY

-793 SSGTYDFLTLCSVH
+793 SSGTYEYLTINSVH

-825 LNVNDIFNTK
+825 LNVSDIFNTK

-853 VDTRSVQL
+853 EDTRSVQL

>member
-1 MKPQALFHKKTNLI
+1 
-15 RKNSVILKSFSFLIR
+15 
-30 NFATSFARFLRSNIR
+30 
-45 KNFVAYCIKIKK
+45 
-57 KIMKHELIISSLL
+57 MKHELIMSGLL
-70 VLGNPMMANAQQTK
+70 LMGNTMMANAQKTE

-94 NISTDSIQAMKE
+94 SISTDSIQAMKE

-112 IQWEKQLSAVTIK
+112 IEWEKQLAAVTIK
-125 GTRSQFRQ
+125 ETRSQFRQ

-151 TATEVLAKLPGMF
+151 NATEVLAKLPGMF
-164 KNKDGKPQAF
+164 KTKDGKPQAF
-174 IGGSPEIYIND
+174 IGGAPEIYIND
-185 RKVQDYSVVE
+185 RKVQDYSIVE

-232 GLAIVENSGFLFD
+232 GLAIVENSGVLFD

-267 KLGYANWQGIWKEQ
+267 KLGYANWQGYWKEQ
-281 DIATN
+281 DITTN
-286 YVSGSNTGNNSGSQ
+286 YVSGNQTGNNTGS
-300 ASSNTSSQAGDNAT
+300 NAGDNAT
-314 TYIASA
+314 SYIASS

-326 SYYDRFYW
+326 SYNDHFYW

-367 YAMTNDYVD
+367 YAMTNDHVD

-391 HHVNAFYQGKY
+391 HHVNAFYQGKF

-429 ERGAAKGKGAA
+429 ER
-440 TSPSALVAASSSPS
+440 
-454 VPLLASV
+454 
-461 PSDSIAWSLAS
+461 
-472 SSPLQEAR
+472 EAR

-512 GAEYNYVKSES
+512 GTEYNYVKSES
-523 RTDYTPADK
+523 RADYTPADK

-552 LDFKPFSLRVGL
+552 IDFKPFSLRVGL

-575 LKDETGRTG
+575 LKDETGT
-584 IGRIGS
+584 
-590 FENGNSETGRTGT
+590 TGT
-603 GTLETASNEPL
+603 GTTGTGTPETASTEPL
-614 HRKYDNLYPSLLLS
+614 HRTYDNLYPSLLLS
-628 HQSGRFSQSLSYRS
+628 HQAGRFSQSLSYRS

-659 NHYMRQIGNSQ
+659 NRYMRQVGNSQ
-670 LEPSQRH
+670 LEPSKRH

-705 EPDSDDP
+705 DPDSDDP
-712 QTGYITWTN
+712 QIGYITWTN

-749 QQGFIKAV
+749 QQGFINAI
-757 SMGKEKSFHDPYYI
+757 SMGKEKGFHDPYYI

-785 LNLSFSYR
+785 MNLSFSYR
-793 SSGTYDFLTLCSVH
+793 SSGTYDFVTICSVH

-812 LYKSFLKDRLSLS
+812 LYKSFLKDKLSLS
-825 LNVNDIFNTK
+825 LNVSDIFNTR

-853 VDTRSVQL
+853 EDTRSVQL

>member
-1 MKPQALFHKKTNLI
+1 
-15 RKNSVILKSFSFLIR
+15 
-30 NFATSFARFLRSNIR
+30 
-45 KNFVAYCIKIKK
+45 
-57 KIMKHELIISSLL
+57 MKHELIMSGLL
-70 VLGNPMMANAQQTK
+70 VLGNPMMANAQKTE

-94 NISTDSIQAMKE
+94 SISTDSIQAMKE

-112 IQWEKQLSAVTIK
+112 IEWEKQLAAVTIK

-151 TATEVLAKLPGMF
+151 NATEVLAKLPGMF
-164 KNKDGKPQAF
+164 KDKDGKPQAF
-174 IGGSPEIYIND
+174 IGGAPEIYIND
-185 RKVQDYSVVE
+185 RKVQDYSIVE

-232 GLAIVENSGFLFD
+232 GLAIVENSGVLFD

-267 KLGYANWQGIWKEQ
+267 KLGYANWQGYWKEQ
-281 DIATN
+281 DITTN
-286 YVSGSNTGNNSGSQ
+286 YVSGNQTGNNTGS
-300 ASSNTSSQAGDNAT
+300 NAGDNAT
-314 TYIASA
+314 SYIASS

-326 SYYDRFYW
+326 SYNDHFYW

-367 YAMTNDYVD
+367 YAMTNDHVD

-391 HHVNAFYQGKY
+391 HHVNAFYQGKF

-429 ERGAAKGKGAA
+429 ER
-440 TSPSALVAASSSPS
+440 
-454 VPLLASV
+454 
-461 PSDSIAWSLAS
+461 
-472 SSPLQEAR
+472 EAR

-512 GAEYNYVKSES
+512 GTEYNYVKSES
-523 RTDYTPADK
+523 RADYTPADK

-575 LKDETGRTG
+575 LKDETGRSG
-584 IGRIGS
+584 IGS
-590 FENGNSETGRTGT
+590 FGNGNSETGRTGT
-603 GTLETASNEPL
+603 GTPGTASTEAPL

-642 SETRPSFQ
+642 SEIRPSFQ

-659 NHYMRQIGNSQ
+659 NHYMRQVGNSQ
-670 LEPSQRH
+670 LKPSKRH
-677 EFQYQASY
+677 EFQY
-685 GDLFLQASYTYVKDY
+685 QASYTYVKDY

-705 EPDSDDP
+705 KPDSDDP
-712 QTGYITWTN
+712 QIGYITWTN
-721 IDHCWNWGSF
+721 IDH
-731 LGYRH
+731 
-736 RWGFYEPQ
+736 
-744 VQAGI
+744 
-749 QQGFIKAV
+749 
-757 SMGKEKSFHDPYYI
+757 D
-771 FSLYNGFHLPKGWY
+771 
-785 LNLSFSYR
+785 
-793 SSGTYDFLTLCSVH
+793 
-807 NFDFQ
+807 
-812 LYKSFLKDRLSLS
+812 
-825 LNVNDIFNTK
+825 
-835 RQKTD
+835 TD
-840 GTYGNVRFQQQKW
+840 W
-853 VDTRSVQL
+853 
-861 RLTYRFN
+861 
-868 QAKKQYRGEN
+868 
-878 SAQEAVG
+878 
-885 RMGGK
+885 

>member
-1 MKPQALFHKKTNLI
+1 
-15 RKNSVILKSFSFLIR
+15 
-30 NFATSFARFLRSNIR
+30 
-45 KNFVAYCIKIKK
+45 
-57 KIMKHELIISSLL
+57 MKHELIMSGLL
-70 VLGNPMMANAQQTK
+70 ILGNPMMANAQQTK
-84 TTTIESVSTE
+84 TTTAGSISTE
-94 NISTDSIQAMKE
+94 SILTKKEELLQDSIQAMKE

-112 IQWEKQLSAVTIK
+112 IQWEKQLAAVTIK

-164 KNKDGKPQAF
+164 KDKNGKPQAF
-174 IGGSPEIYIND
+174 IGGAPEIYINE

-245 SFVSN
+245 SFVNN
-250 NHDLD
+250 NHNLD
-255 LTYTHG
+255 LTYTRG
-261 KMTYYG
+261 KITYYA
-267 KLGYANWQGIWKEQ
+267 KLGYANWQGKWKEQ
-281 DIATN
+281 DITTN
-286 YVSGSNTGNNSGSQ
+286 YVSGSNTGSNTGSNAGSNTGSQ
-300 ASSNTSSQAGDNAT
+300 ASSQTGRQAGDNAT
-314 TYIASA
+314 SYISSSI
-320 TLDCKH
+320 LDCKH
-326 SYYDRFYW
+326 SYNDHFYW

-367 YAMTNDYVD
+367 YAMTTHAMTTHATTGSHVD
-376 DNVTGNNKF
+376 DSVTGNNKF
-385 LYYDWQ
+385 FYYDWQ
-391 HHVNAFYQGKY
+391 HHVNAFYQGHY

-429 ERGAAKGKGAA
+429 ERRA
-440 TSPSALVAASSSPS
+440 
-454 VPLLASV
+454 
-461 PSDSIAWSLAS
+461 AS

-512 GAEYNYVKSES
+512 GTEYNYVKSES

-584 IGRIGS
+584 IGS
-590 FENGNSETGRTGT
+590 SENGNSETGTTGT
-603 GTLETASNEPL
+603 GKPETASTEPL

-659 NHYMRQIGNSQ
+659 NRYLRQIGNSQ
-670 LEPSQRH
+670 LEPSKRH

-705 EPDSDDP
+705 EPDSNDP
-712 QTGYITWTN
+712 QTGYITWIN

-736 RWGFYEPQ
+736 RCGFYEPQ
-744 VQAGI
+744 LQAGI
-749 QQGFIKAV
+749 QQGFIKAI

-793 SSGTYDFLTLCSVH
+793 SSGTYDFITINSVH

-825 LNVNDIFNTK
+825 LNVSDIFNTK

-853 VDTRSVQL
+853 EDTRSVQIH
-861 RLTYRFN
+861 LTYRFN

>member
-1 MKPQALFHKKTNLI
+1 
-15 RKNSVILKSFSFLIR
+15 
-30 NFATSFARFLRSNIR
+30 
-45 KNFVAYCIKIKK
+45 
-57 KIMKHELIISSLL
+57 MKHELIVSGLL
-70 VLGNPMMANAQQTK
+70 LMGNPMMANAQQTK
-84 TTTIESVSTE
+84 ATTAESISTE
-94 NISTDSIQAMKE
+94 SSPTDSIQAMKE

-112 IQWEKQLSAVTIK
+112 ILWEKQLSAVTIK

-151 TATEVLAKLPGMF
+151 NATEVLAKLPGMF
-164 KNKDGKPQAF
+164 KTKDGKPQAF
-174 IGGSPEIYIND
+174 IGGAPEIYIND

-232 GLAIVENSGFLFD
+232 GLAIVENSGVLFD

-267 KLGYANWQGIWKEQ
+267 KLGYANWQGYWKEQ
-281 DIATN
+281 DITTN
-286 YVSGSNTGNNSGSQ
+286 YVSGSQAGNNIG
-300 ASSNTSSQAGDNAT
+300 SNTGDNAT
-314 TYIASA
+314 SYIASS

-326 SYYDRFYW
+326 SYNDHFYW

-367 YAMTNDYVD
+367 YAMTNDHVD

-391 HHVNAFYQGKY
+391 HHVNAFYQGKF

-429 ERGAAKGKGAA
+429 ER
-440 TSPSALVAASSSPS
+440 
-454 VPLLASV
+454 
-461 PSDSIAWSLAS
+461 
-472 SSPLQEAR
+472 EAR

-564 RYEHVDSRLNY
+564 RYEHVDSRLDY
-575 LKDETGRTG
+575 LKDGTGT
-584 IGRIGS
+584 
-590 FENGNSETGRTGT
+590 TGT
-603 GTLETASNEPL
+603 GTTGTGTPETASTEPL
-614 HRKYDNLYPSLLLS
+614 HRTYDNLYPSLLLT
-628 HQSGRFSQSLSYRS
+628 HQAGRFSQSLSYRS
-642 SETRPSFQ
+642 SEIRPSFQ

-659 NHYMRQIGNSQ
+659 NRYMRQVGNSK

-700 ITSII
+700 ITSIV

-749 QQGFIKAV
+749 QQGFINAIY
-757 SMGKEKSFHDPYYI
+757 MGKEKSFHDPYYI

-793 SSGTYDFLTLCSVH
+793 SSGTYDFITISSVH

-825 LNVNDIFNTK
+825 LNVSDIFNTR

-853 VDTRSVQL
+853 EDTRSVQL

>member
-1 MKPQALFHKKTNLI
+1 
-15 RKNSVILKSFSFLIR
+15 
-30 NFATSFARFLRSNIR
+30 
-45 KNFVAYCIKIKK
+45 
-57 KIMKHELIISSLL
+57 MKHELIMSGLL
-70 VLGNPMMANAQQTK
+70 ILGNPTMAHAQQTK
-84 TTTIESVSTE
+84 TTTAESSSTE
-94 NISTDSIQAMKE
+94 SCSTESNSTESILTKKEDLLQDSIQAMKE

-112 IQWEKQLSAVTIK
+112 IQWEKQLAAVTIK

-151 TATEVLAKLPGMF
+151 NATEVLAKLPGMF
-164 KNKDGKPQAF
+164 KTKDGKPQAF
-174 IGGSPEIYIND
+174 IGGAPEIYINE

-232 GLAIVENSGFLFD
+232 GLAIVENSGVLFD

-255 LTYTHG
+255 LTYTRG

-267 KLGYANWQGIWKEQ
+267 KLGYANWQGYWKEQ
-281 DIATN
+281 DITTN
-286 YVSGSNTGNNSGSQ
+286 YVSGSQTGSNTG
-300 ASSNTSSQAGDNAT
+300 SNTGDNAT
-314 TYIASA
+314 SYIASS

-326 SYYDRFYW
+326 SYNDHFYW

-367 YAMTNDYVD
+367 YAMTNDHVD

-391 HHVNAFYQGKY
+391 HHVNAFYQGKF

-429 ERGAAKGKGAA
+429 ERDLANGA
-440 TSPSALVAASSSPS
+440 SEE
-454 VPLLASV
+454 
-461 PSDSIAWSLAS
+461 
-472 SSPLQEAR
+472 EAR

-486 PQSDGTIWGAKARAN
+486 PQSDGTIWGTKARAN
-501 YTINDKQTWMM
+501 YTINDKQTWLM

-523 RTDYTPADK
+523 RADYTPADK

-552 LDFKPFSLRVGL
+552 IDFKPFSLRVGL
-564 RYEHVDSRLNY
+564 RYEHVDSRLDY

-584 IGRIGS
+584 IGS
-590 FENGNSETGRTGT
+590 SETGTTGT
-603 GTLETASNEPL
+603 GTPETASTEPL

-628 HQSGRFSQSLSYRS
+628 HQAGRFSQSLSYRS

-659 NHYMRQIGNSQ
+659 NRYMRQVGNSQ

-677 EFQYQASY
+677 DFQYQASY

-705 EPDSDDP
+705 EPDSNDP

-749 QQGFIKAV
+749 QQGFINAIY
-757 SMGKEKSFHDPYYI
+757 MGKEKSFHDPYYI

-793 SSGTYDFLTLCSVH
+793 SSGTYDFLTINSVH

-812 LYKSFLKDRLSLS
+812 LYKSFLKDKLSLS
-825 LNVNDIFNTK
+825 LNVSDIFNTIS
-835 RQKTD
+835 RKTD

-853 VDTRSVQL
+853 EDTRGVQL

>member
-1 MKPQALFHKKTNLI
+1 MKQYLYALLGELLI
-15 RKNSVILKSFSFLIR
+15 LSQPM
-30 NFATSFARFLRSNIR
+30 AT
-45 KNFVAYCIKIKK
+45 
-57 KIMKHELIISSLL
+57 H
-70 VLGNPMMANAQQTK
+70 AQQTEKMMK
-84 TTTIESVSTE
+84 TE
-94 NISTDSIQAMKE
+94 TDSILAMME

-112 IQWEKQLSAVTIK
+112 IMWEKQLSAVTIK

-174 IGGSPEIYIND
+174 IGGAPEIYIND
-185 RKVQDYSVVE
+185 RKVQDYSIVE

-245 SFVSN
+245 SYVSN

-255 LTYTHG
+255 LTYTRG

-286 YVSGSNTGNNSGSQ
+286 YVSGNQ
-300 ASSNTSSQAGDNAT
+300 MDANAT

-326 SYYDRFYW
+326 SYNDHFYW

-367 YAMTNDYVD
+367 YAMTNNHVD
-376 DNVTGNNKF
+376 DNVTGDNKF

-391 HHVNAFYQGKY
+391 HHVNAFYQGKF

-429 ERGAAKGKGAA
+429 EKN
-440 TSPSALVAASSSPS
+440 LVNGVSEE
-454 VPLLASV
+454 
-461 PSDSIAWSLAS
+461 D
-472 SSPLQEAR
+472 AR

-564 RYEHVDSRLNY
+564 RYEHVDSRLKY
-575 LKDETGRTG
+575 LKEETGRTG
-584 IGRIGS
+584 IGS
-590 FENGNSETGRTGT
+590 SENGNSETETGTTGT
-603 GTLETASNEPL
+603 GTLKAISANTPI
-614 HRKYDNLYPSLLLS
+614 HRKYDNLYPSLLLT
-628 HQSGRFSQSLSYRS
+628 HQAGRFSQSLSYRS
-642 SETRPSFQ
+642 SEIRPSFQ

-670 LEPSQRH
+670 LEPSLRH

-749 QQGFIKAV
+749 QQGFIKAI

-785 LNLSFSYR
+785 MNLSFSYR
-793 SSGTYDFLTLCSVH
+793 SSGTYDFVTISSVH

-840 GTYGNVRFQQQKW
+840 GIYGNVRFQQQKW
-853 VDTRSVQL
+853 EDTRSVQL

>member
-1 MKPQALFHKKTNLI
+1 
-15 RKNSVILKSFSFLIR
+15 
-30 NFATSFARFLRSNIR
+30 
-45 KNFVAYCIKIKK
+45 
-57 KIMKHELIISSLL
+57 MKHELIMSGLL
-70 VLGNPMMANAQQTK
+70 LMGNPMMANAQQTK
-84 TTTIESVSTE
+84 TTTAESISTE
-94 NISTDSIQAMKE
+94 SSSIDSIQAMKE

-112 IQWEKQLSAVTIK
+112 ILWEKQLSAVTIK
-125 GTRSQFRQ
+125 GTRSQFHQ

-164 KNKDGKPQAF
+164 KTKDGKPQAF
-174 IGGSPEIYIND
+174 IGGAPEIYIND
-185 RKVQDYSVVE
+185 RKVQDYSIVE

-232 GLAIVENSGFLFD
+232 GLAIVENSGVLFD

-255 LTYTHG
+255 LTYTRG
-261 KMTYYG
+261 KMTYYA
-267 KLGYANWQGIWKEQ
+267 KLSYANWQGIWKEQ

-286 YVSGSNTGNNSGSQ
+286 YVSSNQAGDNTGNN
-300 ASSNTSSQAGDNAT
+300 AGDNAT
-314 TYIASA
+314 NYIASS

-367 YAMTNDYVD
+367 YAMTNDHVD

-391 HHVNAFYQGKY
+391 HHVNAFYQGKF

-429 ERGAAKGKGAA
+429 ERGAATGTGAATGIGAA

-461 PSDSIAWSLAS
+461 PSDSIAWSRTS
-472 SSPLQEAR
+472 SSPQQEAR

-523 RTDYTPADK
+523 RADYTPADK

-552 LDFKPFSLRVGL
+552 IDFKPFSLRVGL
-564 RYEHVDSRLNY
+564 RYEHVDSRLDY

-584 IGRIGS
+584 IGS
-590 FENGNSETGRTGT
+590 SETGTTGT
-603 GTLETASNEPL
+603 GTPETASTEPL
-614 HRKYDNLYPSLLLS
+614 HRTYDNLYPSLLLS
-628 HQSGRFSQSLSYRS
+628 HQAGRFSQSLSYRS

-659 NHYMRQIGNSQ
+659 NRYMRQVGNSE

-677 EFQYQASY
+677 DFQYQASY
-685 GDLFLQASYTYVKDY
+685 GDLFLQASYTYVKNY

-705 EPDSDDP
+705 APDSDDP

-749 QQGFIKAV
+749 QQGFIKAI
-757 SMGKEKSFHDPYYI
+757 SMGKEKGFHDPYYI

-793 SSGTYDFLTLCSVH
+793 SSGTYDFVTISSVH

-812 LYKSFLKDRLSLS
+812 LYKSFLKDKLSLS
-825 LNVNDIFNTK
+825 LNVSDIFNTR

-853 VDTRSVQL
+853 EDTRSVQL

>member
-1 MKPQALFHKKTNLI
+1 MLSLPT
-15 RKNSVILKSFSFLIR
+15 
-30 NFATSFARFLRSNIR
+30 AT
-45 KNFVAYCIKIKK
+45 
-57 KIMKHELIISSLL
+57 H
-70 VLGNPMMANAQQTK
+70 AQQK
-84 TTTIESVSTE
+84 EQRPE
-94 NISTDSIQAMKE
+94 ADADSILAIKE
-106 KLRQDS
+106 RMQQDS
-112 IQWEKQLSAVTIK
+112 ILWERQLDAVTIK

-141 ISGTSLEKEP
+141 ISGTSLEKELN
-151 TATEVLAKLPGMF
+151 ATEVLAKLPGMF
-164 KNKDGKPQAF
+164 KSKDGKPQAF
-174 IGGSPEIYIND
+174 IGGAPEIYIND

-255 LTYTHG
+255 LTYTRG

-267 KLGYANWQGIWKEQ
+267 KLGYANWQGNWKEQ
-281 DIATN
+281 DITTN
-286 YVSGSNTGNNSGSQ
+286 YSNS
-300 ASSNTSSQAGDNAT
+300 T
-314 TYIASA
+314 TYIASS

-326 SYYDRFYW
+326 SYNDHFYW
-334 SAGADLALTEK
+334 SAGADLSLTET

-367 YAMTNDYVD
+367 YAMTNNHVD
-376 DNVTGNNKF
+376 DNVIGNNKF

-391 HHVNAFYQGKY
+391 HHVNAFYQGHY
-402 GEKWKLNFFGDF
+402 GEKWKLSFFGDF

-429 ERGAAKGKGAA
+429 EKN
-440 TSPSALVAASSSPS
+440 
-454 VPLLASV
+454 LANGVSEE
-461 PSDSIAWSLAS
+461 
-472 SSPLQEAR
+472 EAR

-512 GAEYNYVKSES
+512 GTEYNYVKSES
-523 RTDYTPADK
+523 QTDYTPADK

-547 FAEYS
+547 FAEYTI
-552 LDFKPFSLRVGL
+552 DFKPFSLRAGL
-564 RYEHVDSRLNY
+564 RYEHVDNRLDY
-575 LKDETGRTG
+575 LPAA
-584 IGRIGS
+584 
-590 FENGNSETGRTGT
+590 NGANAD
-603 GTLETASNEPL
+603 LEQPI
-614 HRKYDNLYPSLLLS
+614 HRSYDNLYPSLLLT

-659 NHYMRQIGNSQ
+659 NRYMRQIGNSQ
-670 LEPSQRH
+670 LEPSKRH

-700 ITSII
+700 ITNII

-712 QTGYITWTN
+712 QIGYITWTN

-749 QQGFIKAV
+749 QQGFIKAI

-793 SSGTYDFLTLCSVH
+793 SSGTYEYLTINSVH

-825 LNVNDIFNTK
+825 LNVSDIFNTK

-853 VDTRSVQL
+853 EDTRSVQL

>member
-1 MKPQALFHKKTNLI
+1 
-15 RKNSVILKSFSFLIR
+15 
-30 NFATSFARFLRSNIR
+30 
-45 KNFVAYCIKIKK
+45 
-57 KIMKHELIISSLL
+57 MKHELIMSGLL
-70 VLGNPMMANAQQTK
+70 ILGNPTMAHAQQTK
-84 TTTIESVSTE
+84 TTTAESSSTE
-94 NISTDSIQAMKE
+94 SCSTESNSTESILTKKEDLLQDSIQAMKE

-112 IQWEKQLSAVTIK
+112 IQWEKQLAAVTIK

-151 TATEVLAKLPGMF
+151 NATEVLAKLPGMF
-164 KNKDGKPQAF
+164 KTKDGKPQAF
-174 IGGSPEIYIND
+174 IGGAPEIYIND
-185 RKVQDYSVVE
+185 RKVQDYSIVE

-267 KLGYANWQGIWKEQ
+267 KLGYANWQGNWKEQ
-281 DIATN
+281 DITTN
-286 YVSGSNTGNNSGSQ
+286 YVSGSQAGNNTG
-300 ASSNTSSQAGDNAT
+300 SNAGDNAT
-314 TYIASA
+314 SYIASS

-326 SYYDRFYW
+326 SYNDHFYW
-334 SAGADLALTEK
+334 STGADLALTEK

-367 YAMTNDYVD
+367 YAMTNDHVD

-391 HHVNAFYQGKY
+391 HHVNAFYQGKF

-429 ERGAAKGKGAA
+429 ER
-440 TSPSALVAASSSPS
+440 
-454 VPLLASV
+454 
-461 PSDSIAWSLAS
+461 
-472 SSPLQEAR
+472 EAR

-486 PQSDGTIWGAKARAN
+486 PQSDGTIWGTKARAN

-523 RTDYTPADK
+523 RADYTPADK

-552 LDFKPFSLRVGL
+552 IDFKPFSLRVGL
-564 RYEHVDSRLNY
+564 RYEHVDSRLDY

-584 IGRIGS
+584 IGS
-590 FENGNSETGRTGT
+590 SETGTTGT
-603 GTLETASNEPL
+603 GTPETASTEPL

-628 HQSGRFSQSLSYRS
+628 HQAGRFSQSLSYRS

-659 NHYMRQIGNSQ
+659 NRYMRQVGNSQ

-677 EFQYQASY
+677 DFQYQASY

-705 EPDSDDP
+705 TPDSNDP

-749 QQGFIKAV
+749 QQGFIKAI
-757 SMGKEKSFHDPYYI
+757 SMGKEKGFHDPYYI

-785 LNLSFSYR
+785 MNLSFSYR
-793 SSGTYDFLTLCSVH
+793 SSGTYDFVTISSVH

-812 LYKSFLKDRLSLS
+812 LYKSFQKDRLSLS
-825 LNVNDIFNTK
+825 LNVSDIFNTR

-853 VDTRSVQL
+853 EDTRGVQL

>member
-1 MKPQALFHKKTNLI
+1 M
-15 RKNSVILKSFSFLIR
+15 SG
-30 NFATSFARFLRSNIR
+30 
-45 KNFVAYCIKIKK
+45 
-57 KIMKHELIISSLL
+57 LL
-70 VLGNPMMANAQQTK
+70 VLGNPMIANAQKTE

-112 IQWEKQLSAVTIK
+112 IEWEKQLAAVTIK

-151 TATEVLAKLPGMF
+151 NATEVLAKLPGMF
-164 KNKDGKPQAF
+164 KDKNGKPQAF
-174 IGGSPEIYIND
+174 IGGAPEIYIND
-185 RKVQDYSVVE
+185 RKVQDYSIVE

-255 LTYTHG
+255 LTYTRG

-281 DIATN
+281 DITTN
-286 YVSGSNTGNNSGSQ
+286 YVSGSQAGDNTG
-300 ASSNTSSQAGDNAT
+300 SNAGDNAT
-314 TYIASA
+314 TYIASS

-326 SYYDRFYW
+326 SYNDHFYW

-367 YAMTNDYVD
+367 YAMTNDHVD

-391 HHVNAFYQGKY
+391 HHVNAFYQGKF

-429 ERGAAKGKGAA
+429 ER
-440 TSPSALVAASSSPS
+440 
-454 VPLLASV
+454 
-461 PSDSIAWSLAS
+461 
-472 SSPLQEAR
+472 EAR

-512 GAEYNYVKSES
+512 GTEYNYVKSES
-523 RTDYTPADK
+523 RADYTPADK

-552 LDFKPFSLRVGL
+552 IDFKPFSLRVGL

-575 LKDETGRTG
+575 LKDETGT
-584 IGRIGS
+584 
-590 FENGNSETGRTGT
+590 TGT
-603 GTLETASNEPL
+603 GTTGTGTPETASTEPL
-614 HRKYDNLYPSLLLS
+614 HRTYDNLYPSLLLT

-659 NHYMRQIGNSQ
+659 NRYMRQVGNSQ

-677 EFQYQASY
+677 DFQYQASY

-705 EPDSDDP
+705 EPDSNDP

-749 QQGFIKAV
+749 QQGFIKAIN
-757 SMGKEKSFHDPYYI
+757 MGKEKGFHDPYYI

-793 SSGTYDFLTLCSVH
+793 SSGTYDFVTISSVH

-812 LYKSFLKDRLSLS
+812 LYKSFLKDKLSLS
-825 LNVNDIFNTK
+825 LNVNDIFNTR
-835 RQKTD
+835 RQKTE
-840 GTYGNVRFQQQKW
+840 GIYGNVRFQQQKW
-853 VDTRSVQL
+853 EDTRSVQL

>member
-1 MKPQALFHKKTNLI
+1 M
-15 RKNSVILKSFSFLIR
+15 
-30 NFATSFARFLRSNIR
+30 
-45 KNFVAYCIKIKK
+45 
-57 KIMKHELIISSLL
+57 L
-70 VLGNPMMANAQQTK
+70 VLGNPMMANAQKTEA
-84 TTTIESVSTE
+84 TTTENSSTE
-94 NISTDSIQAMKE
+94 SSSINSRSTKSSSTESILTKKEELLQDSIQAMKE

-151 TATEVLAKLPGMF
+151 TATDVLTKLPGMF

-174 IGGSPEIYIND
+174 IGGAPEIYIND
-185 RKVQDYSVVE
+185 RKVQDYSIVE

-232 GLAIVENSGFLFD
+232 GLAIVENSGVLFD

-261 KMTYYG
+261 KITYYA
-267 KLGYANWQGIWKEQ
+267 KLGYANWQGYWKEQ
-281 DIATN
+281 DITTN
-286 YVSGSNTGNNSGSQ
+286 YVSGSQAGSNTGSQ
-300 ASSNTSSQAGDNAT
+300 AGSYTESNTGSLAGSYTSSYTGDNAT
-314 TYIASA
+314 SYIASS

-326 SYYDRFYW
+326 SYNDHFYW
-334 SAGADLALTEK
+334 SAGADLALTES

-367 YAMTNDYVD
+367 YAMTNDHVD

-391 HHVNAFYQGKY
+391 HHVNAFYQGHY

-414 VKLHTEQAQFVDEIS
+414 VKLHTEQTQFVDEIS
-429 ERGAAKGKGAA
+429 ERGAA
-440 TSPSALVAASSSPS
+440 PSSSPS
-454 VPLLASV
+454 VSLLAPV
-461 PSDSIAWSLAS
+461 PSDSIACPLAS
-472 SSPLQEAR
+472 KSPQQEAR

-523 RTDYTPADK
+523 RADYTPADK

-564 RYEHVDSRLNY
+564 RYEHVDSRLDY

-584 IGRIGS
+584 IGS
-590 FENGNSETGRTGT
+590 SETGTTGT
-603 GTLETASNEPL
+603 PETASTEPL
-614 HRKYDNLYPSLLLS
+614 HRKYDNLYPSLLLT

-659 NHYMRQIGNSQ
+659 NRYMRQVGNSQ

-749 QQGFIKAV
+749 EQGFIKAI
-757 SMGKEKSFHDPYYI
+757 SMGKEKGFHDPYYI

-793 SSGTYDFLTLCSVH
+793 SSGTYDFVTISSVH

-812 LYKSFLKDRLSLS
+812 LYKSFLKDKLPLS
-825 LNVNDIFNTK
+825 LNVSDIFNTIS
-835 RQKTD
+835 RKTD

-853 VDTRSVQL
+853 EDTRSVQL

>member
-1 MKPQALFHKKTNLI
+1 MSGLI
-15 RKNSVILKSFSFLIR
+15 
-30 NFATSFARFLRSNIR
+30 
-45 KNFVAYCIKIKK
+45 
-57 KIMKHELIISSLL
+57 
-70 VLGNPMMANAQQTK
+70 VLGNPMMASAQKTE

-94 NISTDSIQAMKE
+94 SISTDSIQAMKE

-112 IQWEKQLSAVTIK
+112 IQWEKQLAAVTIK

-164 KNKDGKPQAF
+164 KTKDGKPQAF
-174 IGGSPEIYIND
+174 IGGAPEIYIND

-232 GLAIVENSGFLFD
+232 GLAIVENSGVLFD

-255 LTYTHG
+255 LTYTRG
-261 KMTYYG
+261 KMTYYA
-267 KLGYANWQGIWKEQ
+267 KLSYANWQGIWKEQ

-286 YVSGSNTGNNSGSQ
+286 YVSGSNTG
-300 ASSNTSSQAGDNAT
+300 SNAGDNAT
-314 TYIASA
+314 TYIASS

-326 SYYDRFYW
+326 SYYDHFYW
-334 SAGADLALTEK
+334 STGADLALTEK

-367 YAMTNDYVD
+367 YAMTNDHVD
-376 DNVTGNNKF
+376 DNVTGDNKF

-391 HHVNAFYQGKY
+391 HHVNAFYQGNY

-414 VKLHTEQAQFVDEIS
+414 VKLHTEQGQFVDEVS
-429 ERGAAKGKGAA
+429 ERE
-440 TSPSALVAASSSPS
+440 AASTQ
-454 VPLLASV
+454 
-461 PSDSIAWSLAS
+461 
-472 SSPLQEAR
+472 QEAR

-552 LDFKPFSLRVGL
+552 IDFKPFSLRVGL

-575 LKDETGRTG
+575 LKDETGT
-584 IGRIGS
+584 
-590 FENGNSETGRTGT
+590 TGT
-603 GTLETASNEPL
+603 GTPETASTEPL
-614 HRKYDNLYPSLLLS
+614 HRKYDNLYPSLLLT
-628 HQSGRFSQSLSYRS
+628 HQAGRFSQSLSYRS

-659 NHYMRQIGNSQ
+659 NRYMRQVGNSQ
-670 LEPSQRH
+670 LEPSKRH

-685 GDLFLQASYTYVKDY
+685 GDLFLQASYTYVKNY

-705 EPDSDDP
+705 VPDSDDP

-749 QQGFIKAV
+749 QQGFINAI

-785 LNLSFSYR
+785 MNLSFSYR
-793 SSGTYDFLTLCSVH
+793 SSGTYDFVTISSVH

-812 LYKSFLKDRLSLS
+812 LYKSFLKDKLSLS
-825 LNVNDIFNTK
+825 LNVSDIFNTR

-853 VDTRSVQL
+853 EDTRSVQL

>member
-1 MKPQALFHKKTNLI
+1 M
-15 RKNSVILKSFSFLIR
+15 SG
-30 NFATSFARFLRSNIR
+30 
-45 KNFVAYCIKIKK
+45 
-57 KIMKHELIISSLL
+57 LL
-70 VLGNPMMANAQQTK
+70 VLGNPMIANAQKTE

-112 IQWEKQLSAVTIK
+112 IEWEKQLSAVTIK

-151 TATEVLAKLPGMF
+151 TATEVLTKLPGMF
-164 KNKDGKPQAF
+164 KDKDGKPQAF
-174 IGGSPEIYIND
+174 IGGAPEIYIND
-185 RKVQDYSVVE
+185 RKVQDYSIVE

-232 GLAIVENSGFLFD
+232 GLAIVENSGVLFD

-267 KLGYANWQGIWKEQ
+267 KLGYANWQGYWKEQ
-281 DIATN
+281 DITTN
-286 YVSGSNTGNNSGSQ
+286 YVSGSQAGSNTGNNAG
-300 ASSNTSSQAGDNAT
+300 SNTGSNAT
-314 TYIASA
+314 SYIASS
-320 TLDCKH
+320 TIDCKH
-326 SYYDRFYW
+326 SYNDHFYW

-367 YAMTNDYVD
+367 YAMTNDHVD

-391 HHVNAFYQGKY
+391 HHVNAFYQGKF

-429 ERGAAKGKGAA
+429 ER
-440 TSPSALVAASSSPS
+440 
-454 VPLLASV
+454 
-461 PSDSIAWSLAS
+461 
-472 SSPLQEAR
+472 EAR

-523 RTDYTPADK
+523 RADYTPADK

-552 LDFKPFSLRVGL
+552 IDFKPFSLRVGL

-575 LKDETGRTG
+575 LKDETGT
-584 IGRIGS
+584 
-590 FENGNSETGRTGT
+590 TGT
-603 GTLETASNEPL
+603 GTTGTGTPETASTEPL
-614 HRKYDNLYPSLLLS
+614 HRTYDNLYPSLLLT

-659 NHYMRQIGNSQ
+659 NRYMRQVGNSQ

-677 EFQYQASY
+677 DFQYQASY

-705 EPDSDDP
+705 EPDSNDP

-749 QQGFIKAV
+749 QQGFIKAIN
-757 SMGKEKSFHDPYYI
+757 MGKEKGFHDPYYI

-793 SSGTYDFLTLCSVH
+793 SSGTYDFVTISSVH

-853 VDTRSVQL
+853 EDTRSVQL

>member
-1 MKPQALFHKKTNLI
+1 MSGLLF
-15 RKNSVILKSFSFLIR
+15 
-30 NFATSFARFLRSNIR
+30 
-45 KNFVAYCIKIKK
+45 
-57 KIMKHELIISSLL
+57 
-70 VLGNPMMANAQQTK
+70 LGNQMMANAQQTK
-84 TTTIESVSTE
+84 TTTAESISTE
-94 NISTDSIQAMKE
+94 NNSTDSIQAMKE

-112 IQWEKQLSAVTIK
+112 ILWEKQLSAVTIK

-151 TATEVLAKLPGMF
+151 NATEVLAKLPGMF
-164 KNKDGKPQAF
+164 KTKDGKPQAF
-174 IGGSPEIYIND
+174 IGGAPEIYIND

-232 GLAIVENSGFLFD
+232 GLAIVENSGVLFD

-267 KLGYANWQGIWKEQ
+267 KLGYANWQGYWKEQ
-281 DIATN
+281 DITTN
-286 YVSGSNTGNNSGSQ
+286 YVSGSQAGSNTGNNAG
-300 ASSNTSSQAGDNAT
+300 SNTGSNAT
-314 TYIASA
+314 SYIASS

-326 SYYDRFYW
+326 SYNDHFYW

-367 YAMTNDYVD
+367 YAMTNDHVD

-391 HHVNAFYQGKY
+391 HHVNAFYQGKF

-429 ERGAAKGKGAA
+429 ER
-440 TSPSALVAASSSPS
+440 
-454 VPLLASV
+454 
-461 PSDSIAWSLAS
+461 
-472 SSPLQEAR
+472 EAR

-523 RTDYTPADK
+523 RADYTPADK

-552 LDFKPFSLRVGL
+552 IDFKPFSLRVGL
-564 RYEHVDSRLNY
+564 RYEHVDSHLDY
-575 LKDETGRTG
+575 LKDETGT
-584 IGRIGS
+584 
-590 FENGNSETGRTGT
+590 TGT
-603 GTLETASNEPL
+603 GTTGTGTPETASTEPL
-614 HRKYDNLYPSLLLS
+614 HRKYDNLYPSLLLT

-642 SETRPSFQ
+642 SETRPTFQ

-659 NHYMRQIGNSQ
+659 NRYMRQVGNSE

-677 EFQYQASY
+677 DFQYQASY

-744 VQAGI
+744 IQAGI
-749 QQGFIKAV
+749 QQGFIKAI
-757 SMGKEKSFHDPYYI
+757 SMGKEKGFHDPYYI

-785 LNLSFSYR
+785 MNLSFSYR
-793 SSGTYDFLTLCSVH
+793 SSGTYDFVTISSVH

-825 LNVNDIFNTK
+825 LNVSDIFNTIS
-835 RQKTD
+835 QKTD

-853 VDTRSVQL
+853 EDTRSVQL

>member
-1 MKPQALFHKKTNLI
+1 
-15 RKNSVILKSFSFLIR
+15 
-30 NFATSFARFLRSNIR
+30 
-45 KNFVAYCIKIKK
+45 
-57 KIMKHELIISSLL
+57 MKHELIMSGLL
-70 VLGNPMMANAQQTK
+70 FLGNQMMANAQQTK

-94 NISTDSIQAMKE
+94 NISTDSIQPMRE

-112 IQWEKQLSAVTIK
+112 IQWEKQLAAVTIK

-151 TATEVLAKLPGMF
+151 NATEVLAKLPGMF

-174 IGGSPEIYIND
+174 IGGAPEIYIND
-185 RKVQDYSVVE
+185 RKVQDYSIVE

-232 GLAIVENSGFLFD
+232 GLAIVENSGVLFD

-267 KLGYANWQGIWKEQ
+267 KLGYANWQGYWKEQ
-281 DIATN
+281 DITTN
-286 YVSGSNTGNNSGSQ
+286 YVSGSQAGSNTGNNAG
-300 ASSNTSSQAGDNAT
+300 SNTGSNAT
-314 TYIASA
+314 SYIASS

-326 SYYDRFYW
+326 SYNDHFYW

-367 YAMTNDYVD
+367 YAMTNDHVD

-391 HHVNAFYQGKY
+391 HHVNAFYQGKF

-429 ERGAAKGKGAA
+429 ER
-440 TSPSALVAASSSPS
+440 
-454 VPLLASV
+454 
-461 PSDSIAWSLAS
+461 
-472 SSPLQEAR
+472 EAR

-512 GAEYNYVKSES
+512 GTEYNYVKSES
-523 RTDYTPADK
+523 RADYTPADK

-552 LDFKPFSLRVGL
+552 IDFKPFSLRVGL
-564 RYEHVDSRLNY
+564 RYEHVDSRLDY

-584 IGRIGS
+584 IGS
-590 FENGNSETGRTGT
+590 SETGTTGT
-603 GTLETASNEPL
+603 PETASTEPL

-628 HQSGRFSQSLSYRS
+628 HQAGRFSQSLSYRS

-659 NHYMRQIGNSQ
+659 NRYMRQVGNSE

-677 EFQYQASY
+677 DFQYQASY
-685 GDLFLQASYTYVKDY
+685 GDLFLQASYTYVKNY

-705 EPDSDDP
+705 DPDSDDP

-749 QQGFIKAV
+749 QQGFINAI

-793 SSGTYDFLTLCSVH
+793 SSGTYDFVTISSVH

-812 LYKSFLKDRLSLS
+812 LYKSFLKDKLSLS
-825 LNVNDIFNTK
+825 LNVSDIFNTR

-853 VDTRSVQL
+853 EDTRSVQL

>member
-1 MKPQALFHKKTNLI
+1 
-15 RKNSVILKSFSFLIR
+15 
-30 NFATSFARFLRSNIR
+30 
-45 KNFVAYCIKIKK
+45 
-57 KIMKHELIISSLL
+57 MKHELIISSLL

-185 RKVQDYSVVE
+185 RKVLDYSVVE

-255 LTYTHG
+255 LTYTRG
-261 KMTYYG
+261 KMTYYA
-267 KLGYANWQGIWKEQ
+267 KLSYANWQGIWKEQ

-286 YVSGSNTGNNSGSQ
+286 YVSGSNIESNTGSNTGNNSGSQ

-314 TYIASA
+314 NYIASS

-367 YAMTNDYVD
+367 YAMTKDYVD

-429 ERGAAKGKGAA
+429 ERGAAKEKGAAKGKGAA

-472 SSPLQEAR
+472 SSPQQEAR

-532 GTSTHSITKENHAAV
+532 GISTHSITKENHAAV

-564 RYEHVDSRLNY
+564 RYEHVDSRLDY

-590 FENGNSETGRTGT
+590 SETGTTGT
-603 GTLETASNEPL
+603 GTPGTASSEPL
-614 HRKYDNLYPSLLLS
+614 HRKYNNLYPSLLLS

-785 LNLSFSYR
+785 MNLSFSYR
-793 SSGTYDFLTLCSVH
+793 SSGTYDFLTICSVH